1 MQLTVAA
8 KQIGANWEG
17 ALIVDNKFQRAMVD
31 PKLETLVLRGLTPML
46 MVAHAEGT
54 EITINITI
62 EEAKLG
68 DGLGTAEG
76 GPNKG

>member
-17 ALIVDNKFQRAMVD
+17 ALIIDGKFQRALVD
-31 PKLETLVLRGLTPML
+31 PKLENVVLRGLASTL
-46 MVAHAEGT
+46 LIAHAEGT
-54 EITINITI
+54 EITINMTV

-68 DGLGTAEG
+68 DGLATS
-76 GPNKG
+76 